1 MSQVKVTANEQG
13 QILVPNTNNP
23 EYGYI
28 RVESKTTQMVNGWAN
43 TQTRSALI
51 KGKIEALEAFIE
63 ERQLVV
69 GSVLEGKIVVKE
81 SLVQPYPTAEPKR
94 AGAEGEVLKKDG
106 QPIYRTQEYTTDMNE
121 VDVTVKHDVV
131 QARVGMGIGPNP
143 NVRVS

>member
-13 QILVPNTNNP
+13 QILVPNVNNS

-43 TQTRSALI
+43 TQVRSALI

-69 GSVLEGKIVVKE
+69 GSPLEGKIVVKE
-81 SLVQPYPTAEPKR
+81 SLVQPYPTAQPKK
-94 AGAEGEVLKKDG
+94 AGSEGAVLKKDG
-106 QPIYRTQEYTTDMNE
+106 QPIYRTQEYTTDMSE
-121 VDVTVKHDVV
+121 MDQLIQHDTVV
-131 QARVGMGIGPNP
+131 ARVGIGPNE
-143 NVRVS
+143 NIRVS